1 MTNITILHEQ
11 QETQLSA
18 RQAQAS
24 AEALWLDRAAI
35 EKATGWTWKPE
46 GLCHD
51 ETCVPLPKS
60 STPLVRDESL
70 DMAQMWRHMGNPVVH
85 DAASETWVLGTGSGQ
100 RMDALATLEAPDFA
114 LPDLAGQIHRLSDY
128 RGKKVFLA
136 TWASW

>member
-1 MTNITILHEQ
+1 MSEITIIHEQ
-11 QETQLSA
+11 QETRLSSM
-18 RQAQAS
+18 QAQAS

-35 EKATGWTWKPE
+35 EQSTGWSWKPE
-46 GLCHD
+46 GLCHN

-60 STPLVRDESL
+60 SSALVREEML
-70 DMAQMWRHMGNPVVH
+70 DVAQMWRHMGNPVVH
-85 DAASETWVLGTGSGQ
+85 DATSETWVLGAGSGQ

-114 LPDLAGQIHRLSDY
+114 LPDLAGQTHRLSDY